1 MIKENKNVKMLM
13 KNIIEKQ
20 AKLSA
25 NSTTCIALYQ
35 PKVPATLKKFSKIND
50 K

>member
-1 MIKENKNVKMLM
+1 MIKSTKKMV
-13 KNIIEKQ
+13 NRIIEKQ
-20 AKLSA
+20 AKISA

-35 PKVPATLKKFSKIND
+35 PKKPAALTKYSKVEND